1 VRGRRIMVGR
11 EGGFP
16 SSQVDGMQDSVVGS
30 WASAC
35 RTQRDGE
42 REPRHQPPPE
52 AWSLHNTPQQNI
64 TAQIA
69 VRAQQRAE
77 AALDAAPRHEDRVS
91 VARRL
96 PAGLS

>member
-1 VRGRRIMVGR
+1 MVGR

-16 SSQVDGMQDSVVGS
+16 AAKSTECRPAS
-30 WASAC
+30 WTRGRLLAE
-35 RTQRDGE
+35 RRERE

-52 AWSLHNTPQQNI
+52 AWSLHNMPQQNI